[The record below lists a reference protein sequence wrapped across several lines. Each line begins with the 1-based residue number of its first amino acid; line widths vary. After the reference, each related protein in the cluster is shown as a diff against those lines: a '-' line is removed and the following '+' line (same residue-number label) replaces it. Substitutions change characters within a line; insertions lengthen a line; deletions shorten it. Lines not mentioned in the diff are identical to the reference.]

1 MKLIRQW
8 EIIELVLDQN
18 ARPTSFKALPRAQ
31 KWEFQ
36 QNEKP
41 PPPGKYHKLP
51 KNTKIG
57 TYTP

>member
-8 EIIELVLDQN
+8 EIIELVLGQN

-36 QNEKP
+36 QNEKN
-41 PPPGKYHKLP
+41 PPGKYHKLP

>member
-8 EIIELVLDQN
+8 EIIELVLGQN

-36 QNEKP
+36 QNEKKQGLYGP
-41 PPPGKYHKLP
+41 TLDYNG
-51 KNTKIG
+51 
-57 TYTP
+57 